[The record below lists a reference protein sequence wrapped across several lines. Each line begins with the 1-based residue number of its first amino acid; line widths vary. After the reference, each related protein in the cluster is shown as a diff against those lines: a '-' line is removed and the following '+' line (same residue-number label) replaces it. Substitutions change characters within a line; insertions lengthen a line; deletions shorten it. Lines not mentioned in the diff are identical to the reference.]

1 MKMSLRRY
9 GILLKKYLKEVKPMK
24 YIQLIIDGT
33 LMDYLLEEEKYL
45 YEFSYIIR
53 LYLKDTYSEPKTH
66 EFILIFKYN
75 QMIDSMVEEFV
86 RNEITKIV

>member
-1 MKMSLRRY
+1 MSLRRY
-9 GILLKKYLKEVKPMK
+9 GIILKKYLKEVKPMK
-24 YIQLIIDGT
+24 YSKLTIDGD

-45 YEFSYIIR
+45 YEFADMVR
-53 LYLKDTYSEPKTH
+53 LYLKDIYPEPKTH
-66 EFILIFKYN
+66 EFIVMAKYN